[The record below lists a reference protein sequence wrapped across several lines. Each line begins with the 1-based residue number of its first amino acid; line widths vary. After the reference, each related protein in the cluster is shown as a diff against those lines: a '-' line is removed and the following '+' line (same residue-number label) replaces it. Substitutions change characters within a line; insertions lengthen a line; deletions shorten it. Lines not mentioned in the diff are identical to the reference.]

1 MPENAVVVSLS
12 LLFALSSLGAAQLPL
27 VFERNGGQAAKDVR
41 FLGRGGAE
49 QVALLDGGG
58 FRTHGVA
65 IRLAGGNPRAVGV
78 GLEALPGRSN
88 YFSGNNA
95 ARWHAGIAQFGQV
108 RYHDVYP
115 GIDMVFYGREYDLVV
130 APQADPARIRL
141 EFGGPARPRLDSGG
155 LVAGGLRQKRPSAY
169 QVLRGKRQRVS
180 ADFVLTGRVARF
192 RLGPYDRSLAL
203 VIDPVIDFVSYLGGA
218 GTDAGTSA
226 AVDASGNIYVA
237 GSTTSDDFP
246 APPGSLK
253 TVKPAGS
260 YMAFVTK
267 LSPDGSTILYST
279 YLGGDGDSG
288 ASGLQVDAAGNAY
301 VTGSAGTNFPTT
313 PGAYQTSAALG
324 FITKLGPAGD
334 RLVYSAVIS
343 AAPSAIAIDAAG
355 SAFVTG
361 SADSSFVSTPGA
373 FQRVL
378 VPGICPG
385 TFPSSYNAPCR
396 DAFVLKLRPDGSAP
410 AFATFLGGTDNDLA
424 HAIAVDSAG
433 NAIVTG
439 DTESSNFP
447 VTPGAIQSTFHGKI
461 VFGPETFGDGF
472 VTKVNAG
479 GSGLVYSTYLGGAN
493 RDVGLALALDGAG
506 NAYVTG
512 ITESAD
518 FPTTL
523 GVLHATF
530 IGAPPIMPG
539 SGGNGFVTKIDP
551 GGRLVY
557 STFLSADTSAIAID
571 GGGYAY
577 FEASASGPCARPA
590 ISILSPLANALVDS
604 GAGGVGAAGSSPLVL
619 DGKGF
624 AYVAGSTGVQVFLA
638 TPGSAQPQYGGG
650 DADAVVTKIALS
662 GAVNNA
668 RLSVACGVN
677 SATQWPGLISL
688 TANGTVAP
696 GEIFTIYGT
705 ALGPDAPM
713 PAQINGGAVA
723 TALGGTRV
731 LFDGLAAPLLWVQSS
746 QINAVVPFAIQ
757 ASFTA
762 MTIERNG
769 VTYGPWKLP
778 VAPAVPGIF
787 TIDSSGNGQAAVFNQ
802 DGTINSPSNP
812 ARKGSVIV
820 IYATGAGLMDPPMA
834 DGAIAPLSLPLPKP
848 RLGVAVRV
856 GGFDAAVQYAGAA
869 PGLVAGAIQVNAL
882 VPDGV
887 PVGDAVS
894 LVFYADGYGSGLPG
908 YPYLAGRAT
917 VAIR

>member
-12 LLFALSSLGAAQLPL
+12 LLFALSSLGAAQLPM
-27 VFERNGGQAAKDVR
+27 VFEPNAGQAAQDVR

-49 QVALLDGGG
+49 QIALLDGGG
-58 FRTHGVA
+58 FRAHGVA
-65 IRLAGGNPRAVGV
+65 IRLAGANPRAVGV

-88 YFSGNNA
+88 YFSGHGA

-115 GIDMVFYGREYDLVV
+115 GIDMVFHGREYDLVV
-130 APQADPARIRL
+130 APRADPARIRL
-141 EFGGPARPRLDSGG
+141 QFGGPARPRLDSGN
-155 LVAGGLRQKRPSAY
+155 LVTGGLRQKRPRAY
-169 QVLRGKRQRVS
+169 QMLRGKRQEVS

-192 RLGPYDRSLAL
+192 RLGPYDRSLPL

-218 GTDAGTSA
+218 GTEAGTSV
-226 AVDASGNIYVA
+226 AVDASGDIYVA
-237 GSTTSDDFP
+237 GSTNSDDFP
-246 APPGSLK
+246 VKPGSLK

-260 YMAFVTK
+260 YMAFLTK

-313 PGAYQTSAALG
+313 PGAYQTSPAWG
-324 FITKLGPAGD
+324 FITKLSPAGD

-355 SAFVTG
+355 SAFVAG

-373 FQRVL
+373 FQRAL
-378 VPGICPG
+378 VPGACPG
-385 TFPSSYNAPCR
+385 YRPSLSDARCV

-424 HAIAVDSAG
+424 SAIAVDSAG

-439 DTESSNFP
+439 DTESSDFP

-461 VFGPETFGDGF
+461 VFGPETFGDSF

-493 RDVGLALALDGAG
+493 RDVGMALALDAAG

-530 IGAPPIMPG
+530 IGTPPIMPG
-539 SGGNGFVTKIDP
+539 SGSNGFVTKIDP
-551 GGRLVY
+551 GGRLLY
-557 STFLSADTSAIAID
+557 STFLSAYTSAIAID
-571 GGGYAY
+571 GGGFAY
-577 FEASASGPCARPA
+577 FQSSASGVCGRPS
-590 ISILSPLANALVDS
+590 ISILGPLANALVDS

-624 AYVAGSTGVQVFLA
+624 AYVTGSTGVPVFLA

-662 GAVNNA
+662 GNANNA
-668 RLSVACGVN
+668 RTWVACGVN

-688 TANGTVAP
+688 AANGTVAP

-705 ALGPDAPM
+705 ALGPDTPM
-713 PAQINGGAVA
+713 PAQINGGVVT

-731 LFDGLAAPLLWVQSS
+731 LFDGIPAPLLWVQSS
-746 QINAVVPFAIQ
+746 QINTVVPFAIQ
-757 ASFTA
+757 TPFTA

-787 TIDSSGNGQAAVFNQ
+787 TIGSSGNGQAAVFNQ

-820 IYATGAGLMDPPMA
+820 LYTTGAGLMDPPMA
-834 DGAIAPLSLPLPKP
+834 DGAIAPLSLPLHKP

-856 GGFDAAVQYAGAA
+856 GGFDATVQYAGAA

-882 VPDGV
+882 LPDGV
-887 PVGDAVS
+887 PAGDTVS